1 MSEFNR
7 LIAAGTAEASD
18 KLATK
23 LAVDQQEI
31 GQLHLFLF
39 DKHV

>member
-23 LAVDQQEI
+23 LAVD
-31 GQLHLFLF
+31 
-39 DKHV
+39 